1 MSRFRRLSHA
11 VWHCQYH
18 VVWVPKYR
26 YRVLRGSVGEEVG
39 RCVRVFTERQGCEVV
54 ELNLQSDHVHLI
66 TMIVPKVS
74 VSEYMGAVKGR
85 TAIRVFEKFPNLREK
100 PYWGNH
106 FWAPGYCIDTIGL
119 DAEMIRR
126 YVKWQENRE
135 RREEQDRLFR

>member
-1 MSRFRRLSHA
+1 MSRFRKLAHA

-26 YRVLRGSVGEEVG
+26 FRVLRGEVG
-39 RCVRVFTERQGCEVV
+39 DEVERCVNVFVERLHSEVV
-54 ELNLQSDHVHLI
+54 ELNVREDHVHLI
-66 TMIVPKVS
+66 AMIAPKVS
-74 VSEYMGAVKGR
+74 VSGFMGEVKGR
-85 TAIRVFEKFPNLREK
+85 TAIRVFKQFPNLREK

-106 FWAPGYCIDTIGL
+106 LWAPGYCVDTIGL

-135 RREEQDRLFR
+135 RRDEQSRLF

>member
-85 TAIRVFEKFPNLREK
+85 TAIRVFKKFPNLREK

>member
-54 ELNLQSDHVHLI
+54 ELNMQSDHVHLI

-85 TAIRVFEKFPNLREK
+85 TAIRVLKKFPNLREK